1 MIERTGFQP
10 FSSRIRTNHKS
21 GKTDNDHV
29 GSGVNHTSDLDSGDT
44 FKLGENKDNPTV
56 DFDEQNLACN
66 DKIGE
71 SSAGRTEETL
81 DGIISSGSAYLD
93 FKKRCEAKNSTY

>member
-1 MIERTGFQP
+1 M
-10 FSSRIRTNHKS
+10 
-21 GKTDNDHV
+21 